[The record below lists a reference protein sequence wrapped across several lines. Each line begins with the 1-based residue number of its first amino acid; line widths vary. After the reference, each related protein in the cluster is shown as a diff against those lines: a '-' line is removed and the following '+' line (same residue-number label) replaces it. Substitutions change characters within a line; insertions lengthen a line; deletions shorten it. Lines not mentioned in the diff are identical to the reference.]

1 MEFSMAAVA
10 NRTAEKQDANNFP
23 TIRFFSVGEKPFF
36 RMAVFI
42 SNDRFTKTGSGQM

>member
-23 TIRFFSVGEKPFF
+23 SIRFFSVGEKPFL
-36 RMAVFI
+36 
-42 SNDRFTKTGSGQM
+42 SNRSLHFE